1 MASRNERKRL
11 AKAKRIALE
20 RAVNEA
26 FALEAER
33 NATREALEARLRE
46 NPFYEALPKSSNG
59 ALIQRTGAIVKG
71 KFERR
76 EPQPYAPLAHDGNA
90 SGRGQLRKRWTK

>member
-11 AKAKRIALE
+11 AKAKRAALE
-20 RAVNEA
+20 RAVAEA
-26 FALEAER
+26 FALETERQAER
-33 NATREALEARLRE
+33 NAREARFKAS
-46 NPFYEALPKSSNG
+46 PFYDALPKSSNG